1 MFASLD
7 ISKSGLIAQ
16 RIRMDV
22 IAGNIAMSEVTED
35 EHGRPNPY
43 RRRFVVF
50 QQAGDG
56 NSQAGVKVAE
66 IKKDMSDFELKYD
79 PGHKDAIKEG
89 PYKGYVRYPNIDLAL
104 EQVDAIEAVR
114 AYEANLASYDLSKS
128 MIASSLRILG

>member
-35 EHGRPNPY
+35 QQGRPIPY

-50 QQAGDG
+50 QQGGVGDS
-56 NSQAGVKVAE
+56 NTGVKVSD
-66 IKKDMSDFELKYD
+66 IKKDMSDFKLRYD
-79 PGHKDAIKEG
+79 PGHKDAIKSG
-89 PYKGYVRYPNIDLAL
+89 PYKGYVRYPNVDLAL

-128 MIASSLRILG
+128 MITAALRILG

>member
-16 RIRMDV
+16 RTRMDV
-22 IAGNIAMSEVTED
+22 IAGNIAMVDVTED
-35 EHGRPNPY
+35 DKGRPIPY

-50 QQAGDG
+50 QQGGAGDAQ
-56 NSQAGVKVAE
+56 SGVKVAA
-66 IKKDMSDFELKYD
+66 IKKDMSDFKLRYD
-79 PGHKDAIKEG
+79 PGHKDAIKSG

-128 MIASSLRILG
+128 MITSALRILG

>member
-1 MFASLD
+1 MFSSLD

-16 RIRMDV
+16 RVRMDV

-35 EHGRPNPY
+35 EQGRAIPY

-50 QQAGDG
+50 QEGGAE
-56 NSQAGVKVAE
+56 NSQMGVKVAK
-66 IKKDMSDFELKYD
+66 IQKDMSEFKLKYD
-79 PGHKDAIKEG
+79 PGHKDAIKKG

-128 MIASSLRILG
+128 MITSALRILG